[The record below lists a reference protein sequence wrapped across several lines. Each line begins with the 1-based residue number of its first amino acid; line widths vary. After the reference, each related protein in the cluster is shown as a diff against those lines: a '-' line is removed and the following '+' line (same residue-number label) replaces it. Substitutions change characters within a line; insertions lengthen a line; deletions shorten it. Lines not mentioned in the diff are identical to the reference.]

1 METINIVDKKIV
13 NRSGVEGK
21 YFGVI
26 SIFYPFEEIDY
37 CVKRYDDG
45 NYWYPY
51 LLELVDNRINRNI
64 LDVKPELGLS
74 LNIYL
79 SKQFDRYF
87 DNDEVKAFLREKY
100 NEYEDV
106 FLIGLVYK
114 ENRNGRILF
123 DMLPCFTETSKKD
136 EDLKNTAK
144 RLVKEEVFS
153 SWEGSNFASWYNNQ
167 FKKEIYAVE
176 KKIDDVKI
184 DYIESKN
191 SDNTKDDVSRKVALY
206 LWGYNID
213 SGIKFLN
220 SWRSNQ
226 HNLGTAGERRDMVD
240 VCLVWVKDILDILE
254 A

>member
-1 METINIVDKKIV
+1 
-13 NRSGVEGK
+13 
-21 YFGVI
+21 
-26 SIFYPFEEIDY
+26 
-37 CVKRYDDG
+37 
-45 NYWYPY
+45 
-51 LLELVDNRINRNI
+51 

-87 DNDEVKAFLREKY
+87 DNEEVKAFLKEKY
-100 NEYEDV
+100 NEYEDA

-114 ENRNGRILF
+114 ENRNGKILF

-136 EDLKNTAK
+136 EDLKDTAK
-144 RLVKEEVFS
+144 RLVEEEVFS
-153 SWEGSNFASWYNNQ
+153 SWEGSNFAIWYNNN

-176 KKIDDVKI
+176 KRIDDVEI

-213 SGIKFLN
+213 NGIKFFDANGTKLPDAVEVAIEARLN
-220 SWRSNQ
+220 QPLATVDGPLLGRASRVNDAAGRYIEFCK
-226 HNLGTAGERRDMVD
+226 HTLRLGTDLSRFHIVLDCAHGAAYVSNLPFLVHISFDMYR
-240 VCLVWVKDILDILE
+240 I
-254 A
+254 AT